1 MFDKTIAL
9 KIFEAFSIE
18 RWNDLV
24 RPFEMIEM
32 DKSAEKA
39 VCAYI
44 IGKFEER
51 RGAKVDWSFIVHGMF
66 FDLLRKI
73 ALCDIKA
80 PVQRMIRDGYPA
92 EYAKLNEWVVEQY
105 RPILRDESLV
115 ASFSSWL
122 LEPVDADSVS
132 WRILRAA
139 HKYSAMREIEI
150 LRPVNEAF
158 RIVPIEKALNRDIEG
173 FLDLRGM
180 QLLLGKQRP
189 YEFLME
195 VERLR
200 FQTRWNQT
208 PRVPKTSVLGHS
220 FYTAILT
227 FLLGREIGVSGRREY
242 NNFFAA
248 LFHDLPEAV
257 TRDIISPVKRATDQL
272 PAVVKEIENKIV
284 EHELLP
290 LMDDAYRDEIRY
302 FTEHEFENR
311 IKDSGGL
318 TRVVSFGEL
327 ESEYT
332 GDEFQPID
340 GRLIRVA
347 DHISAYVEADQSI
360 SYGITS
366 VHLRDGKKN
375 IIASY
380 PNGETVNGFDM
391 NSFLRSFE

>member
-51 RGAKVDWSFIVHGMF
+51 RGERVDWSFMIHGMF

-105 RPILRDESLV
+105 RPLLRDDSLV
-115 ASFSSWL
+115 AALSSWL
-122 LEPVDADSVS
+122 LDPADPESVS

-158 RIVPIEKALNRDIEG
+158 RIVPIEKGLNRDIEG
-173 FLDLRGM
+173 YLDLRGM

-227 FLLGREIGVSGRREY
+227 FLLGRETGVSGRREY

-257 TRDIISPVKRATDQL
+257 TRDIISPVKRATDRL
-272 PAVVKEIENKIV
+272 PAVVKEIEDLIV

-290 LMDDAYRDEIRY
+290 LMDEAYRDEIRY

-311 IKDSGGL
+311 VRDGDGRA
-318 TRVVSFGEL
+318 RVVAFDEL
-327 ESEYT
+327 RSRYA
-332 GDEFQPID
+332 DDAHQPID

-347 DHISAYVEADQSI
+347 DHISAFVEADQSI

-366 VHLRDGKKN
+366 EHLREGKEN
-375 IIASY
+375 IRASY
-380 PNGETVNGFDM
+380 PEGMTVNGFDM
-391 NSFLRSFE
+391 NAFLRSFD